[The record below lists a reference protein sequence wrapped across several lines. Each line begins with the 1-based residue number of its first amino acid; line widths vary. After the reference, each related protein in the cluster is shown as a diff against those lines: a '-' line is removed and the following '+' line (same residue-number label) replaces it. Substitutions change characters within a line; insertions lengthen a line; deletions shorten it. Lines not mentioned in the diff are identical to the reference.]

1 MLWAGHARLK
11 GFLKGIFAV
20 MIGVP
25 IIPELLI
32 FPELESQG
40 VEVLTAIEPFLVLL
54 CPITFVV
61 IKQSTA

>member
-1 MLWAGHARLK
+1 MEV
-11 GFLKGIFAV
+11 IFAV

-25 IIPELLI
+25 IPELQ
-32 FPELESQG
+32 SRV
-40 VEVLTAIEPFLVLL
+40 VEVLTALEVFLVLL